1 LVSSNSLKDF
11 ECNSLTITLPE
22 HIDFLGFFMH
32 PSALKNAKAFFD
44 VYATHM
50 SQPLVVDIGAQ
61 DVNGSLKSVA
71 PTHVKYVGVDFVA
84 GKGVDLIL
92 EDPYKL
98 PFEDNSVD
106 IILSSSCF
114 EHSEMFWVLF
124 LEIIRVLK
132 PNGLF
137 YLNVPSNG
145 PFHRYP
151 VDCWRFYPDS
161 GRALVTW
168 ANRNSYHPEL
178 LESYTSKQYKDVWND
193 FIAVYIKDS
202 SFKAQFPNR
211 IQEVKFDIYN
221 GLVSG
226 SNDFARPKAYPQN
239 NSPIIHFVRRCF
251 HKLSNLF

>member
-1 LVSSNSLKDF
+1 
-11 ECNSLTITLPE
+11 
-22 HIDFLGFFMH
+22 MH
-32 PSALKNAKAFFD
+32 LSALKNAKAFFD
-44 VYATHM
+44 VYAPHVK
-50 SQPLVVDIGAQ
+50 QPLVVDIGAQ

-71 PTHVKYVGVDFVA
+71 PNYVEYIGVDFVP
-84 GKGVDLIL
+84 GKGVDVIL

-132 PNGLF
+132 PSGLF

-151 VDCWRFYPDS
+151 VDCWRFYPDA

-168 ANRNSYHPEL
+168 AGRNGYQPEL
-178 LESYTSKQYKDVWND
+178 LESYIGKQYKDVWND
-193 FIAVYIKDS
+193 FIAIYIKDAA
-202 SFKAQFPNR
+202 FKTQYPNR
-211 IQEVKFDIYN
+211 ILDTKNDIYN

-226 SNDFARPKAYPQN
+226 SDDFARPRAYPQSYN
-239 NSPIIHFVRRCF
+239 PITHFFRRCF
-251 HKLSNLF
+251 RKLSSLF